1 LPGIGQ
7 ARHGLD
13 VDVSVHELGANGARK
28 TATATVNRSGGG
40 LQQGME
46 ESHFTINIPIEAAER
61 DAAIGEYVSD
71 LRQQAATLPNE
82 VERAAA
88 LRLLDAA
95 RNPALSVPFFRQ
107 HRAGLFGIEC
117 RVLDEGR
124 VLGVARTTLEVVFKG
139 RVFDQEAFRKK

>member
-1 LPGIGQ
+1 
-7 ARHGLD
+7 
-13 VDVSVHELGANGARK
+13 
-28 TATATVNRSGGG
+28 
-40 LQQGME
+40 ME
-46 ESHFTINIPIEAAER
+46 ETHFTIDILMEAAER

-82 VERAAA
+82 VERAAV

-95 RNPALSVPFFRQ
+95 RNPALLVPFFRQ
-107 HRAGLFGIEC
+107 RRAGLFGIEC